1 MGLFSTILQIGGGI
15 IGSVLG
21 AKDNKKAIGKATD
34 AQVAMQQA
42 AIDEHRRQY
51 DTSRSDFMPWLE
63 TGTDALGSMGDLLGL
78 NGPEAAARAIAALKA
93 SPMFTSLFR
102 TGEEA
107 ILQSASATGGLRGGN
122 TQGALYEHG
131 EDTLARLIERQLAS
145 LGGISGAGVGAAG
158 SLGTLGSNMAGAIG
172 TSLGNIGAAQAGGIL
187 GKQQVNNQLV
197 QTIQNIFAR
206 MATGGMGGGI

>member
-1 MGLFSTILQIGGGI
+1 MGLFSTILQVGGGI
-15 IGSVLG
+15 LGSILG
-21 AKDNKKAIGKATD
+21 AKDNKEAIGDATD
-34 AQVAMQQA
+34 AQVRA
-42 AIDEHRRQY
+42 AEMAIEEQRRQY

-63 TGTDALGSMGDLLGL
+63 TGQEALGSMGDLLGL

-107 ILQSASATGGLRGGN
+107 ILQNASATGGLRGGN

-145 LGGISGAGVGAAG
+145 LGGISGAGAGAAG
-158 SLGTLGSNMAGAIG
+158 SLGTLGSNMADQIG

-187 GKQQVNNQLV
+187 GKQNVNNQMV
-197 QTIQNIFAR
+197 QQIQNIIAR
-206 MATGGMGGGI
+206 VVGGGGF